1 MSEGML
7 KRLVGALVVVVGLWL
22 LAEAMSGGSGSIAAS
37 GEMASFFDDLDPA
50 TLESVRMIRGDTTV
64 ELRWSDGGWVV
75 NGFPADSGSVAR
87 FLDELGAAEVG
98 DLAATNPDN
107 HARMGVSADSA
118 VRLELVTGADTR
130 TRTLLVG
137 DAGRRF
143 GTAYVRLPGDD
154 RVHLLEADLRPHVR
168 RGLDQWRNRIMVSV
182 DSSSVARIEVEKDGD
197 AYALV
202 RGDSVWTFDGGA
214 AARSTGVQ
222 GILAELSRLVAS
234 GFVAEGDSIAGS
246 PALSSTRALNADGE
260 LLAEITV
267 GEGTGER
274 WARSGGDDYVYRVST
289 FRADRLAP
297 PREDLQPP
305 DDGP

>member
-1 MSEGML
+1 MSEGTL

-50 TLESVRMIRGDTTV
+50 TLEAVRMTRGDTTV
-64 ELRWSDGGWVV
+64 ELRPSDGGWVV

-118 VRLELVTGADTR
+118 ARLELVAAGD

-143 GTAYVRLPGDD
+143 GTSYVRLPGDD

-168 RGLDQWRNRIMVSV
+168 RGIDQWRNRVMVSV
-182 DSSSVARIEVEKDGD
+182 DSSAVARIEVERDGD

-202 RGDSVWTFDGGA
+202 RGDSAWTFEGGGGL
-214 AARSTGVQ
+214 RSTAVQ

-234 GFVAEGDSIAGS
+234 GFVAEGDSIGGS
-246 PALSSTRALNADGE
+246 PASSTTRALSADGE
-260 LLAEITV
+260 LLAEVTV

-274 WARSGGDDYVYRVST
+274 WARSGRDDYVYRVST
-289 FRADRLAP
+289 FRADRVAP
-297 PREDLQPP
+297 PREDLQPSAE
-305 DDGP
+305 GP